1 MKKENDRGNFI
12 KRFWSGRAAQIFAV
26 TATVFLCFMTVF
38 EYVALRMEW
47 DIPVLQMITG
57 DSDSYIFQEYRN
69 EEMALDDSTEN
80 VLFKEGY
87 PVDMEAEE
95 ISDDENSGETLQN
108 NETVDA
114 TENTNTDKTIENTE
128 NQNGDNTGNDKTAD
142 ATEIQNTDEATDNTG
157 TDKTTDN
164 TQNAGNTGTDKIADT
179 TEPQNSDKTADTTEP
194 QNTDKTVDKTA
205 DTTENTKNAGN
216 SQTDVAS
223 ENTEAE
229 DEFPYY
235 IKVNRQQNCVTI
247 YTKDENGEY
256 TVPYKA
262 MICSTGLYNATP
274 CGTFHLSTKYLWR
287 ELFGNVYGQYATRI
301 TGGVLFHSVPYYKK
315 SKNSLCS
322 EKYNKLGQQ
331 ASMGCIRLTVE
342 DAKWIAENCPSGTA
356 VEIYDD
362 KDNPGPLG
370 KPEAMK
376 IDTDNPNKGWDP
388 TDPDADNPWH
398 ELSDDE

>member
-1 MKKENDRGNFI
+1 MKKENDRGNLR

-128 NQNGDNTGNDKTAD
+128 NQNGDNTADNTESQNTDKSSDKTADTTETQNTDKTIENTENQNGDNTADNTAD
-142 ATEIQNTDEATDNTG
+142 ATEIQNTDEAADNTN
-157 TDKTTDN
+157 TDKTTD
-164 TQNAGNTGTDKIADT
+164 
-179 TEPQNSDKTADTTEP
+179 
-194 QNTDKTVDKTA
+194 
-205 DTTENTKNAGN
+205 NTKNAGN

-274 CGTFHLSTKYLWR
+274 CGTFYLSTKYLWR

-370 KPEAMK
+370 KPEVMK